1 MQSQFAIDFI
11 YRYTENQLD
20 YPGGA
25 DINLEP
31 EHAETRGQ

>member
-11 YRYTENQLD
+11 YTENQLD

-25 DINLEP
+25 DIILEP